1 MPMLKPLKSKILW
14 FLFISM
20 SFMINVMCNKLVANK
35 FGSDGIVVLG
45 LTTNL
50 VALTYLWGSLSSES
64 GLTRNL
70 VFNDA
75 DQPEINILY
84 LTVSPLIG
92 ILGLYYTLN
101 YQGISINNP
110 VFLYTAVLAMP
121 LLSYAKAFFTARKL
135 QPLKALIDLLI
146 VCVFPASILF
156 VDQSKDIPAI
166 AVKIYIITITIVL
179 LIFTFYQANKFSFFY
194 GNIKKQIANLFD
206 LYQYSFHSLV
216 SGFLA
221 LNLIILVRSTVLA
234 MAGAEVTA
242 TIEAHYRTILWIS
255 TITAIVFGYY
265 VFPMIIEYA
274 KKRTFI
280 STFKVIQFCG
290 IFFLIYCI
298 FAWILSYILF
308 HITFSNVVQFSS
320 KLLLIVCIYEALKA
334 IGQFLSA
341 FLLGRGSPLLAMT
354 GEVVLYVP
362 PIALLIGYNE
372 ITSNVLLMGIILPS
386 IVYVLYLIAL
396 FHLNKDKA

>member
-1 MPMLKPLKSKILW
+1 
-14 FLFISM
+14 
-20 SFMINVMCNKLVANK
+20 
-35 FGSDGIVVLG
+35 
-45 LTTNL
+45 
-50 VALTYLWGSLSSES
+50 
-64 GLTRNL
+64 
-70 VFNDA
+70 
-75 DQPEINILY
+75 
-84 LTVSPLIG
+84 
-92 ILGLYYTLN
+92 
-101 YQGISINNP
+101 
-110 VFLYTAVLAMP
+110 
-121 LLSYAKAFFTARKL
+121 
-135 QPLKALIDLLI
+135 
-146 VCVFPASILF
+146 
-156 VDQSKDIPAI
+156 
-166 AVKIYIITITIVL
+166 